1 MDSILN
7 SIKIMLGDSVE
18 NTHFDYEIMAHIN
31 TEFSKLWSLGI
42 GPTECFS
49 ITSAENKWP
58 EFMQNKRYMESARTL
73 VYIRVKLI
81 FDPPQNSFIIDS
93 LKKSADEIE
102 WRLFDQSE
110 NERIKNQQEVLS
122 NE

>member
-58 EFMQNKRYMESARTL
+58 ELCRINVTWNRQEL
-73 VYIRVKLI
+73 LYISV
-81 FDPPQNSFIIDS
+81 
-93 LKKSADEIE
+93 
-102 WRLFDQSE
+102 
-110 NERIKNQQEVLS
+110 
-122 NE
+122 